1 MSNAHEASASAT
13 GYLYQCRYALL
24 KGLEAT
30 LDSPEFRISI
40 EKFDD
45 IAFEA
50 NGLPIHLIQ
59 TKHHKAKTGKL
70 TDSSADLWKTLLIWI
85 KSVAT
90 DSGGFSRTR
99 HFLITTGLAP
109 SNSAS
114 FLLRTESRNEA
125 QADFLLLTTANSSN
139 NRALQEAFNAYKI
152 LPEEARFALLRSIY
166 VLDRSPSITDVKE
179 DIYRQLHRAV
189 GRQHIEIF
197 TERLEGWWFD
207 QVIRMLSGNEVG
219 SIPVLAIESRI
230 DELREEFRRSSLPVD
245 FRSFSP
251 PQEVIAQLDSR
262 PFVNQLRKINLGS
275 ARIEYAIRDYYRA
288 SEQRSKWV
296 REELLLNDEL
306 KTFEQDLIE
315 AWQPRFAAQ
324 KDDLLPDSDESDRIR
339 SGKDLFTWAEQQA
352 CFPLRSL
359 RERFLTHGSYHILAN
374 RYAVGWHP
382 DFMQNN
388 SDEQKGD
395 D

>member
-1 MSNAHEASASAT
+1 MNNAHEASASAT

-30 LDSPEFRISI
+30 LDSPELRISI

-70 TDSSADLWKTLLIWI
+70 NDSSTDLWKTLLIWI
-85 KSVAT
+85 KSAT
-90 DSGGFSRTR
+90 ADNSGYSRTR
-99 HFLITTGLAP
+99 YYLITTGSAP

-114 FLLRTESRNEA
+114 VLLRIESRNEA
-125 QADFLLLTTANSSN
+125 QADALLLATAKSSN
-139 NRALQEAFNAYKI
+139 NRALQEAFNAYKH
-152 LPEEARFALLRSIY
+152 LPEEARLALLRSIY
-166 VLDRSPSITDVKE
+166 VLDDSPSITDVKQ

-189 GRQHIEIF
+189 GREHIEIF
-197 TERLEGWWFD
+197 AERLEGWWFD
-207 QVIRMLSGNEVG
+207 QVISMLSGNG
-219 SIPVLAIESRI
+219 MDSIPVMAIESRI

-245 FRSFSP
+245 FRTSSP
-251 PQEVIAQLDSR
+251 PLEVIAQLDSR
-262 PFVNQLRKINLGS
+262 PFVHQLRKINLGS
-275 ARIEYAIRDYYRA
+275 TRIEYAIRDYYRA

-296 REELLLNDEL
+296 REELLINDEL
-306 KTFEQDLIE
+306 KTFEQELIE

-324 KDDLLPDSDESDRIR
+324 QDNLLADSDEADRVR
-339 SGKDLFTWAEQQA
+339 SGRDLFTWAEQNA

-382 DFMQNN
+382 DYMQDYY
-388 SDEQKGD
+388 DEQQGED
-395 D
+395 

>member
-1 MSNAHEASASAT
+1 MSNAHEASASVT

-30 LDSPEFRISI
+30 LDSPEIRISI

-45 IAFEA
+45 IAFEV

-59 TKHHKAKTGKL
+59 TKHHKAKTGNL

-85 KSVAT
+85 KSIAI
-90 DSGGFSRTR
+90 DRGGFSRTR

-109 SNSAS
+109 ANSAS

-125 QADFLLLTTANSSN
+125 QADVLLLTTANSSK
-139 NRALQEAFNAYKI
+139 NRALQEAFNAYKD
-152 LPEEARFALLRSIY
+152 LPEEARLALLRSLY
-166 VLDRSPSITDVKE
+166 VLDGSPSITDVKE

-189 GRQHIEIF
+189 GREHIEIF

-207 QVIRMLSGNEVG
+207 QVISMLSSNEAD
-219 SIPVLAIESRI
+219 SIPVMAIESRI

-245 FRSFSP
+245 FRSSSP

-262 PFVNQLRKINLGS
+262 PFVHQLRKINLGS
-275 ARIEYAIRDYYRA
+275 TRIEYAIRDYYRA

-296 REELLLNDEL
+296 REELLMNDEL
-306 KTFEQDLIE
+306 KTFEQALIE

-324 KDDLLPDSDESDRIR
+324 QDDLLPDSDETDRIR
-339 SGKDLFTWAEQQA
+339 SGRDLFTWAEQHA

-374 RYAVGWHP
+374 RYVVGWHP
-382 DFMQNN
+382 DFMQDYT
-388 SDEQKGD
+388 DEQKGEE
-395 D
+395 